1 MVPETRSGSNRS
13 GTWPILLDEEIARV
27 GEEFEYA
34 EKVNEEKAAVE
45 RDACLAPVG
54 DDWRTLVRLEAALD
68 RSIDRKVRILLAMR
82 KAYRDDPDI
91 SAAPPD
97 QPDQKEE
104 TFAESINN
112 MLGMHLPSP
121 SGSGE
126 LTSPSA

>member
-1 MVPETRSGSNRS
+1 MVPETRSGSRS
-13 GTWPILLDEEIARV
+13 RTWPILLDEEIARV
-27 GEEFEYA
+27 GEQFEYA
-34 EKVNEEKAAVE
+34 EKVNEEKAAVD

-68 RSIDRKVRILLAMR
+68 RSIDRKVKILLAMR

-112 MLGMHLPSP
+112 MLGIHLPSP
-121 SGSGE
+121 NRSSE
-126 LTSPSA
+126 FTSPSA